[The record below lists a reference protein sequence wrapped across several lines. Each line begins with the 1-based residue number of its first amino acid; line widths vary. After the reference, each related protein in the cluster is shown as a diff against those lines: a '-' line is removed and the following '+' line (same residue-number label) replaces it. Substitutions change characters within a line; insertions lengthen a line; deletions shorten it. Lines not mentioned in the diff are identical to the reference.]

1 MAETPPE
8 FARLRAKEI
17 KRLLARL
24 KSGQP
29 LTDHDLAT
37 AIGRAEDAERRAVE
51 AHLKAA
57 ERHLSSAEVHERAAA
72 LYEAQAANDAKNVE
86 ARLRGVDN
94 RAAAERKRIAA
105 DAEVRSAMEA
115 AGRRASG

>member
-1 MAETPPE
+1 MAETPHE

-29 LTDHDLAT
+29 LTERDVAT
-37 AIGRAEDAERRAVE
+37 AVGRADDAKRRAIE

-57 ERHLSSAEVHERAAA
+57 ERHLSSAEVHEGAAA
-72 LYEAQAANDAKNVE
+72 MYEIQAGRDPKDVE

-105 DAEVRSAMEA
+105 DAEVRRAMEA
-115 AGRRASG
+115 AGRLRS

>member
-1 MAETPPE
+1 VAETPHE
-8 FARLRAKEI
+8 FAHLRAKEI

-29 LTDHDLAT
+29 LSELDVAT
-37 AIGRAEDAERRAVE
+37 AIGRAEDAKRRSIE

-72 LYEAQAANDAKNVE
+72 MYETQAAQDPKNVE

-94 RAAAERKRIAA
+94 RAAAERKRVAA
-105 DAEVRSAMEA
+105 DAEVRRAMQA
-115 AGRRASG
+115 AGPPR